1 MIRRPPRS
9 TLFPYTTLFRASG
22 GFPNGDTVHK
32 GLLGLHLSP
41 VPVLA
46 AIQGAAIGDGL
57 GLACACDIRLAA
69 EGTKFQAG
77 FTGIGLS
84 PDSTTSYFLPRLFGL
99 AVATRMMLTS
109 LPMDAEEAQMRGF
122 IASAHPA
129 ARLPAAP

>member
-1 MIRRPPRS
+1 MGLGVEEVEKDKRVGAVILAGAGPVFCAGGD
-9 TLFPYTTLFRASG
+9 LKGFASG

-69 EGTKFQAG
+69 EGTKVQAG
-77 FTGIGLS
+77 VTGIGLS
-84 PDSTTSYFLPRLFGL
+84 P
-99 AVATRMMLTS
+99 
-109 LPMDAEEAQMRGF
+109 
-122 IASAHPA
+122 
-129 ARLPAAP
+129 